1 MGTFSNGFLGMQ
13 AYDQLVSITNDLL
26 DEDGRVSLAYSKYI
40 DELWYNTK
48 FIDKVLNWSFVL
60 KNSSNQKI
68 FNQLNHS
75 YDSVKGFI
83 TAQNLVLELISEFSS
98 DENNNEEMNAILKQ
112 LADEVNKKK
121 IQGKTFLR
129 NFKSAFPEVYQSI
142 ETKYASRDLLNH
154 QRNNLNKM
162 VKLGRMDKE
171 DCGKFMGEI
180 EYKMYDELNTPPKFK
195 LPIST
200 DLIKEINWLKELSDN
215 AVKTLDQLVEVKIFP
230 FNYQFREELM
240 PKNGLGIIAR
250 GIAKLTKDGMDIDSE
265 VLGNGDI
272 LSHVNPKVSKIVIA
286 TKDSQLN
293 L

>member
-1 MGTFSNGFLGMQ
+1 MFITAGLVLLTSLINATTIKALVKGLGLTKIPYAKSEIIQSSLLRLHNSADARIELLKKDRLMNGVRWETVQKYLPKPWKLNDNELLDEIPDGKLIELRIVLLNKEKNCYWELFSNGFLGMQ

-60 KNSSNQKI
+60 KNSSSQKI

-121 IQGKTFLR
+121 IQGKTFFEISRAHFL
-129 NFKSAFPEVYQSI
+129 
-142 ETKYASRDLLNH
+142 KYT
-154 QRNNLNKM
+154 
-162 VKLGRMDKE
+162 
-171 DCGKFMGEI
+171 I
-180 EYKMYDELNTPPKFK
+180 Y
-195 LPIST
+195 
-200 DLIKEINWLKELSDN
+200 
-215 AVKTLDQLVEVKIFP
+215 
-230 FNYQFREELM
+230 
-240 PKNGLGIIAR
+240 
-250 GIAKLTKDGMDIDSE
+250 
-265 VLGNGDI
+265 
-272 LSHVNPKVSKIVIA
+272 
-286 TKDSQLN
+286 
-293 L
+293 

>member
-1 MGTFSNGFLGMQ
+1 M
-13 AYDQLVSITNDLL
+13 
-26 DEDGRVSLAYSKYI
+26 
-40 DELWYNTK
+40 
-48 FIDKVLNWSFVL
+48 
-60 KNSSNQKI
+60 
-68 FNQLNHS
+68 
-75 YDSVKGFI
+75 
-83 TAQNLVLELISEFSS
+83 
-98 DENNNEEMNAILKQ
+98 
-112 LADEVNKKK
+112 
-121 IQGKTFLR
+121 
-129 NFKSAFPEVYQSI
+129 
-142 ETKYASRDLLNH
+142 NH

-272 LSHVNPKVSKIVIA
+272 LSHVNPKVSKIDKVVCETPLTVIWVSA
-286 TKDSQLN
+286 SKIDTLKVGCPIEKKLSI
-293 L
+293 